1 MWGMKVFVPVTDEM
15 LEQGLCPDELV
26 AYQPGNLLK
35 SQLNEA
41 KPASQSSRRVKRSP
55 GATPNSDDV
64 PALSSST
71 YMAGAL
77 LG

>member
-1 MWGMKVFVPVTDEM
+1 MKVFIPITDEM
-15 LEQGLCPDELV
+15 LEKGIIPEELV
-26 AYQPGNLLK
+26 AYRPGLPLL
-35 SQLNEA
+35 SQLEI
-41 KPASQSSRRVKRSP
+41 ASVQSRSTVNLSP
-55 GATPNSDDV
+55 TPTPNSDAV